1 MADKFDEANLYT
13 LVDEEGV
20 EQTFEMLDAME
31 VDGKQYFALVPVYDD
46 PDQQLE
52 DDGELVVLTSEIVD
66 GEEMMA
72 SIGEGLV
79 ITEMSGMHAGANP
92 VSGDFSLLSKGY
104 TIENGRKGRAV
115 EQITV
120 AGNFYTML
128 KNIREVGSDLE
139 FFGSSY
145 GSPSVD
151 VGEMTVAGK

>member
-72 SIGEGLV
+72 SIDDDDEYERIGNMFIDRLNKLFDGEFD
-79 ITEMSGMHAGANP
+79 E
-92 VSGDFSLLSKGY
+92 D
-104 TIENGRKGRAV
+104 E
-115 EQITV
+115 E
-120 AGNFYTML
+120 L
-128 KNIREVGSDLE
+128 KD
-139 FFGSSY
+139 
-145 GSPSVD
+145 P
-151 VGEMTVAGK
+151 GEDEE

>member
-46 PDQQLE
+46 PEKQVE

-72 SIGEGLV
+72 SIDDDDEYERIGNLFIDRLNKLFDGEFDEDEDLEDPDEEYFP
-79 ITEMSGMHAGANP
+79 I
-92 VSGDFSLLSKGY
+92 L
-104 TIENGRKGRAV
+104 GRKPLTKLLAFAIICYRKTSALC
-115 EQITV
+115 EQV
-120 AGNFYTML
+120 QLF
-128 KNIREVGSDLE
+128 
-139 FFGSSY
+139 
-145 GSPSVD
+145 
-151 VGEMTVAGK
+151 